1 MYTVSLYEALQRSRW
16 LGFPR
21 VVLVIPGWNDVI
33 TSEGDLYDDL
43 VRYPHARVLEII
55 TEPDNHALIA
65 GSLDNAIGNMM
76 AEAFHS
82 GKINQDDHKRLTE
95 TPVTI
100 NVRSAQLP
108 EDIEPFYIIGGA
120 EESKAILYWNDNSD
134 SASLSQ
140 IDLDKA
146 ADYFQ
151 KVHAVTS
158 LQPWLEED
166 VRLRPKPVWTD
177 VCIPYNIVL
186 AKIDAA
192 VFFLHD
198 FGWHAKLRSRLFRDF
213 NNLQNYQGSDLK
225 WAKLLKRWGVADPDV
240 IFDDDKYKEVM
251 SIFKRNLPNMKPK
264 LQSEF
269 DDILGIMQYI
279 TLKFI

>member
-1 MYTVSLYEALQRSRW
+1 M
-16 LGFPR
+16 
-21 VVLVIPGWNDVI
+21 
-33 TSEGDLYDDL
+33 YDDL